1 VARVEDEELRTC
13 ITMLANALH
22 RHRDDWWED
31 ASESVNRRHREEVN
45 AALDEAR
52 RLGWTPT

>member
-1 VARVEDEELRTC
+1 VAEVEDEELQIC
-13 ITMLANALH
+13 IGMLANALH
-22 RHRDDWWED
+22 PHRDDWWED
-31 ASESVNRRHREEVN
+31 ASETVNRRHRGEVN